1 MTYYPYDTPESSTD
15 ASRRVMTRT
24 VGMIQR
30 IARSVRQ
37 HFRNRRDYRYLQELP
52 DYMLD
57 DIGLTRGDV
66 RSAARRLPF

>member
-1 MTYYPYDTPESSTD
+1 MTFYPYDAPESGTD
-15 ASRRVMTRT
+15 ASGRVMARAIGT
-24 VGMIQR
+24 IQR

-37 HFRNRRDYRYLQELP
+37 HLRYRRDYRYLQELP

-66 RSAARRLPF
+66 PSAARRLPF